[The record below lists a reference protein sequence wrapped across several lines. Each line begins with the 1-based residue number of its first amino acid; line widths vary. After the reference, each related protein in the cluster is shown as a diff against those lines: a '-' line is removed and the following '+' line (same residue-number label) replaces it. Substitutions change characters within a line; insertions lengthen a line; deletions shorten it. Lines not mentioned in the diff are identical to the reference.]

1 VKKEKDLF
9 GNIIE
14 RKATYWVFHDES
26 IPNKRWFKIG
36 LLFVK
41 AEYLQK
47 VEQTLNYLLEKENYK
62 GEIHFSRLPKKF
74 QGEYGA
80 KARIALNW
88 LKAFEEGL
96 SDYAKFSA
104 LAVDRFS
111 LTYDHSRFSKEYH
124 AYNRF
129 TAMALKGAIAWLLGP
144 ENLDKLSIVF
154 VSDAKFRMN
163 RPEEGWIDN
172 FEKYIPYRAQL
183 DSYLSRLEGKKYPF
197 VKIEKLEIDDSS
209 RNILLQF
216 CDVLLGATQMAI
228 VAGSAKK
235 TKRRLGQVIVKW
247 HKDLFLPPR
256 QQTFNLQRKFHLWAF
271 PDKNGAPYTNVDFTL
286 KINDGQ
292 LNLLFRMLS
301 L

>member
-1 VKKEKDLF
+1 MKKEKDLF

-26 IPNKRWFKIG
+26 IPSKRWFIIG

-47 VEQTLNYLLEKENYK
+47 VEQALNYFLEKENYK
-62 GEIHFSRLPKKF
+62 GEIHFSSLPKIF
-74 QGEYGA
+74 QGKYGA

-111 LTYDHSRFSKEYH
+111 PAYDHSRFSKEYH

-129 TAMALKGAIAWLLGP
+129 TAMALKGAIACLLGP

-154 VSDAKFRMN
+154 VSDAKFRMS

-183 DSYLSRLEGKKYPF
+183 DSHLSRLEGKKYPF
-197 VKIEKLEIDDSS
+197 VKIEKLETEDSS

-216 CDVLLGATQMAI
+216 CDILLGATQMAI
-228 VAGSAKK
+228 VAGS
-235 TKRRLGQVIVKW
+235 TKETKIKLGKIIVKW
-247 HKDLFLPPR
+247 YKDLFLPPWK
-256 QQTFNLQRKFHLWAF
+256 QTVNLQKKFHLWAF
-271 PDKNGAPYTNVDFTL
+271 PDKNGAPYTNIDLAL

-292 LNLLFRMLS
+292 LNLLF
-301 L
+301 

>member
-1 VKKEKDLF
+1 MKKEKDLF
-9 GNIIE
+9 ENIIE
-14 RKATYWVFHDES
+14 RKATYCVFHDES
-26 IPNKRWFKIG
+26 IPNKRWFIIG
-36 LLFVK
+36 LLFVQ

-47 VEQTLNYLLEKENYK
+47 VEQALNYLLEKENYK

-74 QGEYGA
+74 QGEYGP

-111 LTYDHSRFSKEYH
+111 PAYDHSRFSKEYH

-144 ENLDKLSIVF
+144 ENLDELSIVF
-154 VSDAKFRMN
+154 ISDAKFRMR

-172 FEKYIPYRAQL
+172 FEEYIPYRAQL
-183 DSYLSRLEGKKYPF
+183 DSYLNRLEGKKYPI
-197 VKIEKLEIDDSS
+197 VKIERLEIEDSS
-209 RNILLQF
+209 KNILLQF

-228 VAGSAKK
+228 VARS
-235 TKRRLGQVIVKW
+235 TKETKIKLGKMIVKW
-247 HKDLFLPPR
+247 HKDLFLLPM
-256 QQTFNLQRKFHLWAF
+256 
-271 PDKNGAPYTNVDFTL
+271 GTNF
-286 KINDGQ
+286 
-292 LNLLFRMLS
+292 
-301 L
+301 

>member
-1 VKKEKDLF
+1 MKKEKDLF

-26 IPNKRWFKIG
+26 IPSKRWFIIG

-47 VEQTLNYLLEKENYK
+47 VEQALNYLLENENYK

-74 QGEYGA
+74 QGEYGP

-104 LAVDRFS
+104 LAVDRLS
-111 LTYDHSRFSKEYH
+111 PAYDHSRFSKEYH

-144 ENLDKLSIVF
+144 ENLDEVFIVF
-154 VSDAKFRMN
+154 ISDAKFRMR

-172 FEKYIPYRAQL
+172 FEEYIPYRAQL
-183 DSYLSRLEGKKYPF
+183 DSYLNRLEGKKYPI
-197 VKIEKLEIDDSS
+197 VKIERLEIEDSS
-209 RNILLQF
+209 KNILLQF
-216 CDVLLGATQMAI
+216 YDILLGATQMAI
-228 VAGSAKK
+228 VAGS
-235 TKRRLGQVIVKW
+235 TKETKIKLGKMIVKW
-247 HKDLFLPPR
+247 YKDLFLPPWE
-256 QQTFNLQRKFHLWAF
+256 QTFNLQRKFHLWAF
-271 PDKNGAPYTNVDFTL
+271 PNKNGAPYTNIDFAL
-286 KINDGQ
+286 KNNDGQ
-292 LNLLFRMLS
+292 LNLLF
-301 L
+301 

>member
-1 VKKEKDLF
+1 MKKEKDLF

-26 IPNKRWFKIG
+26 IPNNRWFIIG

-47 VEQTLNYLLEKENYK
+47 VEQALNYLLEKENYN
-62 GEIHFSRLPKKF
+62 GEIHFSCLPKKF

-88 LKAFEEGL
+88 LKEFENRL
-96 SDYAKFSA
+96 ADYAKFSA

-111 LTYDHSRFSKEYH
+111 PAYDHSRFTKEYH

-129 TAMALKGAIAWLLGP
+129 TALALKGAIAWLLGP

-154 VSDAKFRMN
+154 VSDAKFRMS

-197 VKIEKLEIDDSS
+197 VKIEKLETEDSS

-216 CDVLLGATQMAI
+216 CDILLGATQTAI
-228 VAGSAKK
+228 VAGSTKK

-256 QQTFNLQRKFHLWAF
+256 EQTFNLQRKFHLWAF
-271 PDKNGAPYTNVDFTL
+271 PDKNGAPYTNIDFAL

-292 LNLLFRMLS
+292 LNLLF
-301 L
+301 

>member
-26 IPNKRWFKIG
+26 IPSKRWFIIG

-41 AEYLQK
+41 AEDLQK
-47 VEQTLNYLLEKENYK
+47 VEQAFNYLLEKENYK

-104 LAVDRFS
+104 LVVDRFS
-111 LTYDHSRFSKEYH
+111 PAYDHSRFTKEYH

-144 ENLDKLSIVF
+144 ENLDELSIVF
-154 VSDAKFRMN
+154 ISDAKFRMS

-172 FEKYIPYRAQL
+172 FEEYIPYRAQL

-197 VKIEKLEIDDSS
+197 VKIEKLETEDSS

-216 CDVLLGATQMAI
+216 CDILLGATQMAI
-228 VAGSAKK
+228 VAGSARE
-235 TKRRLGQVIVKW
+235 TKRKLGQMVVKW
-247 HKDLFLPPR
+247 YKDLSLPIR
-256 QQTFNLQRKFHLWAF
+256 EQTFNLWRKFHLWAF
-271 PDKNGAPYTNVDFTL
+271 PDENGAPHNDIKFAF
-286 KINDGQ
+286 KIDDKQ
-292 LNLLFRMLS
+292 LNFNFLTNT
-301 L
+301 

>member
-26 IPNKRWFKIG
+26 IPNKKWFIIG

-41 AEYLQK
+41 EKDLLDVVK
-47 VEQTLNYLLEKENYK
+47 ILKSHLEKENYK

-88 LKAFEEGL
+88 LKEFEDRL
-96 SDYAKFSA
+96 ADYAKFSA

-111 LTYDHSRFSKEYH
+111 PAYDHSRFSKEYH

-129 TAMALKGAIAWLLGP
+129 TAMALKGALSWLLGQ
-144 ENLDKLSIVF
+144 ENLDKLFIVF
-154 VSDAKFRMN
+154 ISDAKFRMS

-197 VKIEKLEIDDSS
+197 VKIEKLETEDSS

-216 CDVLLGATQMAI
+216 CDILLGATQTAI
-228 VAGSAKK
+228 VAGSARE
-235 TKRRLGQVIVKW
+235 TKRKLGQMVVKW
-247 HKDLFLPPR
+247 YKDLSLPIR
-256 QQTFNLQRKFHLWAF
+256 EQTFKLWRKFHLWAF
-271 PDKNGAPYTNVDFTL
+271 PDENGVPYNDIKFTL
-286 KINDGQ
+286 KIDDRQ
-292 LNLLFRMLS
+292 LNFNFFD
-301 L
+301 

>member
-26 IPNKRWFKIG
+26 IPSKRWFIIG

-41 AEYLQK
+41 EEDLLYVVKILK
-47 VEQTLNYLLEKENYK
+47 SHLEKENYK

-74 QGEYGA
+74 QGEYGT

-88 LKAFEEGL
+88 LKAFQEGL
-96 SDYAKFSA
+96 SDYTKFSA

-111 LTYDHSRFSKEYH
+111 PAYDHSRFSKDYY

-129 TAMALKGAIAWLLGP
+129 TAMALKGAIAWLFGP
-144 ENLDKLSIVF
+144 ENLDELSIVF
-154 VSDAKFRMN
+154 ISDAKFRMS

-197 VKIEKLEIDDSS
+197 VKIEKLETEDSS

-216 CDVLLGATQMAI
+216 CDILLGATQMAI
-228 VAGSAKK
+228 VAGSNRE
-235 TKRRLGQVIVKW
+235 TKRKLGKMIVKW
-247 HKDLFLPPR
+247 YKDLFLPPWE
-256 QQTFNLQRKFHLWAF
+256 QTFNLHRKFHLWAF
-271 PDKNGAPYTNVDFTL
+271 PDKNGAPFTNIDFAL

-292 LNLLFRMLS
+292 LNLLF
-301 L
+301 